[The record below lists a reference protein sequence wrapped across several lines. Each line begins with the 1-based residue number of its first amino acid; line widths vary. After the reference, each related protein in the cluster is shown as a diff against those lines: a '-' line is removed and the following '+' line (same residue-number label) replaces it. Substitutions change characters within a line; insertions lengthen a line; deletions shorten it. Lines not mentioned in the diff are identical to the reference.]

1 MATLALSVAGQFVGG
16 ALGGPIGATIGRA
29 LGALAG
35 SAIDQSL
42 FGEQPAAT
50 AHSDIRLQGASEGGT
65 VARLYGWGRLTGNI
79 IWATE
84 LEEISSES
92 RGAKATSSSDETEL
106 VVSFAVAL
114 CEGEVAHQ
122 GRIWADGQLLDT
134 SSLTLRFYRGTE
146 TQTPDSL
153 IAAKQ
158 GDGNAPAYRGLCY
171 IVFERLPLGEFG
183 NRIPQISVELCRVVG
198 ELEPDIR
205 SVALIPGATEFGYD
219 PTPRVRIVRKGTTE
233 TENSHQTAGQSDFTV
248 SIDEL
253 VALCPNLEHVELVV
267 AWFGDD
273 LRAGECRVRPKV
285 ESASRKVKGTEWQVA
300 GLDRADAEMV
310 SEVDGGPAYGG
321 TPSDEAVRAAIAD
334 LKARGLAVTLYPML
348 MLDIP
353 PGNAVGQPAYPW
365 RGRIAGTDGAT
376 AAAEV
381 ASFMGTTTGWGYRR
395 FIRHYAELASEEGC
409 EGLIVGSEMVGLNR
423 LRDAEGGF
431 PYVAAMIALV
441 EDVAALAPGVDLVYA
456 ADWSEYS
463 GFQPEE
469 APGDIIYPL
478 DALFAH
484 AAIAAVGIDNY
495 LPLADWRDGEDHAD
509 FALWDGPEAL
519 DYLAANVAGGELH
532 DFYYAS
538 AADRRDGV
546 RTPIADSAHGEP
558 WVWRAKDIAN
568 WWGRRHYPRVGGVRS
583 GTPSAWQ
590 AEMKPIWFT
599 EIGCAAVDKGANQP
613 NVFYD
618 AKSAESGR
626 PYFSSGAPDALGQ
639 RQFLRAHA
647 AHWAGT
653 ANPISGVYG
662 GPMVDRSRISFW
674 AWDARPYPAF
684 PSLEDVWSD
693 AANYPTGHWLN
704 GRLGG
709 FASDEVLAALA
720 ADYGVALAEAAAA
733 GPLISGLVVETLGSG
748 RDALEPILAA
758 TGLEIADGDA
768 GLRIARPAARRVV
781 VVDEPVAGDG
791 PLTIRKRGDAREKPG
806 RLSFTSLDR
815 LGDYQT
821 QSVLAQLPDGARLDG
836 LALPLVLDADA
847 ARQVA
852 EAILVAKAEGDDT
865 IALTLPPS
873 FLALEPGDVIALPG
887 LAEGPFVVTEIRD
900 GLAREIA
907 GRALPPP
914 TRALVLGGGGKRRSA
929 VPDAGAVPELLLVPL
944 PPLPETP
951 EIAWLA
957 IGAYASPWPG
967 TIELRAAESGEVLA
981 QLNRAAAMGEVLTP
995 LGSGPITRWDSSS
1008 FEIELYAGHIADG
1021 AELPVLSGS
1030 NRLAVE
1036 NDAGGW
1042 ELLGFRVADLV
1053 ATRTYRLTGLL
1064 RGLAGTDIAMGAI
1077 SVGNR
1082 VLLIDS
1088 AVAMRDVPA
1097 ASLGM
1102 ERNLVAYAGRA
1113 DAEGTPAA
1121 VTVPTALVAPLPPA
1135 HIKARRLPSGDIA
1148 MAWTRRSRADN
1159 GNWALSDVPL
1169 ETPTESYRLAIRTG
1183 SMIRREVTVTAT
1195 GWTYSAAQQVADFG
1209 GLAPDFTVDV
1219 AQVSSVWGPGA
1230 PATED
1235 FHA

>member
-1 MATLALSVAGQFVGG
+1 MATLALSVAGQFIGG

-42 FGEQPAAT
+42 FGETSAT
-50 AHSDIRLQGASEGGT
+50 AAHSDIRLQGASEGGA

-84 LEEISSES
+84 LEEIEAES
-92 RGAKATSSSDETEL
+92 RGAKATRSSDETEL

-114 CEGEVAHQ
+114 CAGEVAHL

-134 SSLTLRFYRGTE
+134 TSLTLRFYRGTE
-146 TQTPDSL
+146 TQMPDSL
-153 IAAKQ
+153 IAANQ
-158 GDGNAPAYRGLCY
+158 GAGNAPAYRGLCY
-171 IVFERLPLGEFG
+171 LVFERLPLGEFG

-198 ELEPDIR
+198 GLEPEIR

-219 PTPRVRIVRKGTTE
+219 PTPRVRIVRKGTT
-233 TENSHQTAGQSDFTV
+233 TSENSHQLAGQSDLSV

-253 VALCPNLEHVELVV
+253 TSLCPNLEHVELVV

-273 LRAGECRVRPKV
+273 LRAGTCSVRPKV
-285 ESASRKVKGTEWQVA
+285 EAASRKVKGTNWRVA
-300 GLDRADAEMV
+300 ALDRAAAQVV

-334 LKARGLAVTLYPML
+334 LRARGLAVTLYPML

-353 PGNAVGQPAYPW
+353 PGNALGQPAYPW

-395 FIRHYAELASEEGC
+395 CIRHYAQMAADEGC
-409 EGLIVGSEMVGLNR
+409 AGLIVGSEMVGLNR
-423 LRDAEGGF
+423 LRDAGGGF
-431 PYVAAMIALV
+431 PFVAAMISLV
-441 EDVAALAPGVDLVYA
+441 TEVAALAPGVDLVYA

-463 GFQPEE
+463 GLQPPD
-469 APGDIIYPL
+469 APGDLLYPL

-519 DYLAANVAGGELH
+519 DYLGANIAGGELY

-538 AADRRDGV
+538 VADRRDGV
-546 RTPIADSAHGEP
+546 RTPIADGAYGEP
-558 WVWRAKDIAN
+558 WVWRPKDIAN

-583 GTPSAWQ
+583 ATPTAWQ
-590 AEMKPIWFT
+590 AGMKPVWFT
-599 EIGCAAVDKGANQP
+599 ELGCAAVDKGANQP
-613 NVFYD
+613 NVFFD
-618 AKSAESGR
+618 QKSAESGR

-647 AHWAGT
+647 AHWAG
-653 ANPISGVYG
+653 AGNPISGVYG
-662 GPMVDRSRISFW
+662 GPMVDRGRISLW

-709 FASDEVLAALA
+709 LASDELAAAIA
-720 ADYGVALAEAAAA
+720 ADYGVVLAEAAAG

-748 RDALEPILAA
+748 RDALEPVLAA
-758 TGLEIADGDA
+758 TGLEIADGGA
-768 GLRIARPAARRVV
+768 GLRILQPAARRAM

-791 PLTIRKRGDAREKPG
+791 PLLSRKRGDAREKPG
-806 RLSFTSLDR
+806 RLSLSSLDR
-815 LGDYQT
+815 LADYQT
-821 QSVLAQLPDGARLDG
+821 QSVLAQLPEGERLEG

-847 ARQVA
+847 ARQAA
-852 EAILVAKAEGDDT
+852 EAMLVAKAHGDDS
-865 IALTLPPS
+865 IALSLPQS
-873 FLALEPGDVIALPG
+873 LLALEPGDVIALPG
-887 LAEGPFVVTEIRD
+887 VGEGPFTVTEIRD

-907 GRALPPP
+907 ARALPPT

-951 EIAWLA
+951 AVARLA

-967 TIELRAAESGEVLA
+967 TIEVRDAASGESLA
-981 QLNRAAAMGEVLTP
+981 TLSRAAAMGEVLTP
-995 LGSGPITRWDSSS
+995 LSTGPITRWDNAS

-1036 NDAGGW
+1036 NDAGDW
-1042 ELLGFRVADLV
+1042 ELVGFRVAELV
-1053 ATRTYRLTGLL
+1053 AARTYRLTGLL
-1064 RGLAGTDIAMGAI
+1064 RGLSGTDIAMDAI
-1077 SVGNR
+1077 SAGNR

-1088 AVAMRDVPA
+1088 AVALLDVPA

-1102 ERNLVAYAGRA
+1102 ARDLVAYAGRA
-1113 DAEGTPAA
+1113 DGEGTPAT
-1121 VTVPTALVAPLPPA
+1121 VTVPTSHVAPLPPA
-1135 HIKARRLPSGDIA
+1135 HLDARRLASGDIA
-1148 MAWTRRSRADN
+1148 LSWTRRSRADN

-1169 ETPTESYRLAIRTG
+1169 ETPTESYRLTIRTG
-1183 SMIRREVTVTAT
+1183 TTARREVTVTSA

-1209 GLAPDFTVDV
+1209 GPAPDFTFDV
-1219 AQVSSVWGPGA
+1219 AQLSSVWGPGA